1 MCQNNFKMRI
11 IEGEIPAQKAW
22 RALAL
27 LSPDRGLGKAWQLG
41 LALAHANSGQLLAAV
56 ITPTADEDALARA
69 RQMAERVKI
78 ASQSHS
84 EATLLIVESAQYD
97 QGVIDLA
104 RQAAVD
110 LVLTVA
116 DDLIWHDLSRV
127 PCALGAMRGSFETE
141 ESVGELKRILVP
153 TSGGP
158 NTAHAFNFLLP
169 LTPGV
174 EVTALY
180 VARQAR
186 GAHESALGRARMRQT
201 LNFVGAENRIQTKLV
216 HGRTITEAIV
226 REAGQGY
233 DLVVIGASRES
244 SLDKVLFGD
253 IPAAVVR
260 QSKTP
265 IMIVREPE
273 SRLGHLAGRAAWRL
287 QNFVPRLNL
296 NARTQ
301 AYVRIRRSA
310 RPTADFFILIGLAA
324 LIAALGLIVNSPAVV
339 IGAMLVAPLMS
350 PIVGIGMAMVLGDV
364 RFLRL
369 SLGAVAR
376 GLALAVFLGGL
387 AGLLQLGRPLTPEIL
402 ARTQPTLIDLAIAL
416 FSGMAGAYALSHSD
430 AAGAL
435 PGVAIAAAL
444 VPPLAGMGIALTTG
458 DFRSSFGALLLFTT
472 NFVAISSAAALVF
485 LVLGFRPSPAQ
496 KDRRQVRARTA
507 RMAVVLVALVAALL
521 GFTTYNLAQDS
532 RQRARIYEVTEA
544 QVTAV
549 AGAEL
554 ADLEIVSFADG
565 RLQLEITARSTRPIP
580 YNRVADLQESIGIQ
594 LAAEGVIQ
602 DIALTMTVIEV
613 TELDPLL
620 PPTPTPTFTSTF
632 TPTPGPTPTNTPT
645 PTHTPSPTPTNTPT
659 VIPTDTPTPIPTD
672 TPTVIPTDTPT
683 PTPTPPAAVVA
694 YPFGLNLRAEPGVS
708 GEILGVVP
716 VETVVVLLDGS
727 VELDGFL
734 WQEILVDGQSGWVS
748 AAFLARP

>member
-1 MCQNNFKMRI
+1 MRI
-11 IEGEIPAQKAW
+11 IEGEIPETKAW
-22 RALAL
+22 RVLVL

-41 LALAHANSGQLLAAV
+41 LALAHANNGQMLTAV
-56 ITPTADEDALARA
+56 VVPTADEASLARA
-69 RQMAERVKI
+69 RQMTERVKQ
-78 ASQSHS
+78 ASQSHNEVTS
-84 EATLLIVESAQYD
+84 LIIESAQYD
-97 QGVIDLA
+97 RGIIELVK
-104 RQAAVD
+104 RAAVD
-110 LVLTVA
+110 LTLTYA
-116 DDLIWHDLSRV
+116 DDLIWHDLNRI
-127 PCALGAMRGSFETE
+127 PCALGAIRGDQSSSGLEDQI
-141 ESVGELKRILVP
+141 GELERVLVP

-169 LTPGV
+169 LTPQI
-174 EVTALY
+174 EVTAVY
-180 VARQAR
+180 IARQ
-186 GAHESALGRARMRQT
+186 GMETHESALGQARMRHM

-216 HGRTITEAIV
+216 HGRTVIEGIV
-226 REAGQGY
+226 REASRDY

-265 IMIVREPE
+265 IMIVREPQQ
-273 SRLGHLAGRAAWRL
+273 RWGKLAGRIAWQL
-287 QNFVPRLNL
+287 QNIIPRLNL

-310 RPTADFFILIGLAA
+310 RPSADFFILIGLSA
-324 LIAALGLIVNSPAVV
+324 LIAALGLIINSPAVV

-350 PIVGIGMAMVLGDV
+350 PIVGIGMSIVLGDT

-376 GLALAVFLGGL
+376 GLALAVFLGTL

-416 FSGMAGAYALSHSD
+416 FSGMAGAYALCHSD

-444 VPPLAGMGIALTTG
+444 MPPLAAVGITFAYG
-458 DFRSSFGALLLFTT
+458 DFRSSFGALLLFIT

-485 LVLGFRPSPAQ
+485 LALGFRPSPAQ
-496 KDRRQVRARTA
+496 KERKQVRARTGQ
-507 RMAVVLVALVAALL
+507 MAVVLVALVAVLL

-532 RQRARIYEVTEA
+532 RQRTRIYEVTAA
-544 QVTAV
+544 QVTEV

-565 RLQLEITARSTRPIP
+565 RLQLEITARSPRPIP
-580 YNRVADLQESIGIQ
+580 YSRVADLQESIGIQ
-594 LAAEGVIQ
+594 LAAEGIIQ

-620 PPTPTPTFTSTF
+620 PPTPTPTPTPTF

-645 PTHTPSPTPTNTPT
+645 PGTGTRRRSS
-659 VIPTDTPTPIPTD
+659 
-672 TPTVIPTDTPT
+672 
-683 PTPTPPAAVVA
+683 
-694 YPFGLNLRAEPGVS
+694 RWRRS
-708 GEILGVVP
+708 G
-716 VETVVVLLDGS
+716 
-727 VELDGFL
+727 
-734 WQEILVDGQSGWVS
+734 
-748 AAFLARP
+748 